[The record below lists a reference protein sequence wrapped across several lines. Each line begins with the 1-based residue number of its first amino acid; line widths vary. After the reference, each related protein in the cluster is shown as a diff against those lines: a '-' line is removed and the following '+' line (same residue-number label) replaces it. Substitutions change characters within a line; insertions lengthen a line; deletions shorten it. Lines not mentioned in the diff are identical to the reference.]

1 MLSFSAT
8 QCLVRIFVFF
18 LLACLSSNCQPT
30 QESQKEY
37 ASVKRSDFPD
47 NFLFG
52 ASTAAPQ
59 IEGSTKFGGK
69 GPSVWDQFIREFPEK
84 ITDNSNLEVAA
95 DSYNRYK
102 EDVSILKDFGVNA
115 YRFSIPWTRILP
127 DGTLGGG
134 INHEATES
142 YTVSH
147 NVLLAHATAAKL
159 YKKEYQATRGG
170 QIGIALNSHYYE
182 PYSNSSLDKEA
193 AKRGMDFELG
203 WFMEP
208 LMHGEY
214 PESMRRLVKDRLPVF
229 TVQQNELVKGSFD
242 FIGINY
248 YTSRYAKNI
257 PSTPNAAPASYLVDS
272 NVNATADKDGVLI
285 GPNAGGSILLYVY
298 PRGLYKLL
306 KFMKENYSKNLTI
319 YVTENGYTEK
329 SNDNMSISE
338 ALKDQSRIDFLQ
350 KHLHGLQTAIR
361 NDFTEKEMSS
371 PILRPLPNESWNC
384 MLPGPPSRNNFG
396 SADLSPSGLLAFA
409 SGSSVSV
416 VDSNS
421 LQLVTTVPLPSYSPS
436 SSSTASLAPFVTSV
450 RWTPLP
456 PRRDLLA
463 TEPSSSHLILAAA
476 DRHGRISLLD
486 FRLRSI
492 ILSID
497 PPDPSSKTGVQDL
510 CWVQARPDSFLL
522 AALSGPSHIS
532 LYNTSTCRFIF
543 KYDASPEYL
552 SCVRRDPFDSRHL
565 CIIGL
570 KGFLLS
576 IKVLGE
582 SEEDIALKKFL
593 IRTKCKEILKLEKDA
608 AAAATG
614 GSSTSTPAS
623 AVFPLYAVRLAFSP
637 HWEHVIYVTF
647 PRELVVFD
655 MKYET
660 TLFSA
665 ALPRGCSKFLDVL
678 PDPNQELVYCAHIDG
693 KLSIWQRK
701 EGEQIHIMCTME
713 DLMPSFG
720 SYVPSPSFLSVLISQ
735 SEPILQNI
743 SKICSKLSTA
753 ASDMDFDNPFD
764 FCDDTVLVSKTH
776 LISISDDGKL
786 WSWILTAEGT
796 GDMQNGA
803 ISSGRIANVFE
814 ESTNANTT
822 VSSNDKST
830 ADGGRQLHK
839 VNGAK
844 IQQSKSTDAPP
855 DVTFKIS
862 LVGQLQ
868 LLSSTVT
875 MLAVPSPSL
884 TATLARGGNSP
895 AVAVPL
901 VALGTQ
907 NGTIDVID
915 VSAKAVAAGFSVHNS
930 KVRGLRWLG
939 NSRLVSFSYTEV
951 SEKIGGYNNRLVVTC
966 LRSGLNRTFR
976 ALQKPERAPVRALRA
991 SSSGREPQP
1000 LALLR
1005 YLLIVFRDAP
1015 VEVWAMTKN
1024 PIMLRSLALPFTVLE
1039 WTLPTVPRPVQNGP
1053 SKQSPLSANGNAAAA
1068 SEEAASSTTA
1078 SSSDTK
1084 TGSSD
1089 GSHDDSSESFAFALV
1104 NGALGVFE
1112 VHGRRIRDFRPKW
1125 PSSSFVSSD
1134 GLITAMAYRLPHV
1147 VMGDRSGVVR
1157 WWDVTTGHSSS
1168 FNTHREGIRR
1178 IKFSPAVAGDHS
1190 RGRIAV
1196 LFYDNTFSV
1205 FDLDSPEPIANSLLQ
1220 PLCPGT
1226 LVLEL
1231 DWLPLWTEN
1240 DPLVLC
1246 IAGADSSFR
1255 LYELDLVYM
1264 VQRRPNLTYSNPG
1277 EYRHECWTRNDKR
1290 RIPGRQPRNL
1300 KERFRPM
1307 PLCCPILLPTPHAL
1321 DTDLVSAS
1329 CESFIL
1335 FVYCLKG
1342 TTAIDR
1348 GPQSI
1353 TRTTSSTGDLRSYM
1367 IELPPVGDSV
1377 VPELLLKVLEPY
1389 RKEGCIFDEERA
1401 RLYAT
1406 IVNKGCAARFA
1417 FAAATFGE
1425 VSEALFWL
1433 QLPRAMNHLMS
1444 KLVKRS
1450 PEKVPFLEDS
1460 ELDDT
1465 ALLSRITSKGKL
1477 APETGW
1483 RDALSKGQLR
1493 LMAFDQEDLWKN
1505 ANERIPWHEKL
1516 EGEEAIQNRIHDLVS
1531 VGNLESAVSLLLSTS
1546 PESPYFYPNALRA
1559 VALSSA
1565 VSRSLLELAV
1575 KVVAANMVRTDRSL
1589 SGIHLLCAVGRYQE
1603 ACSQLQDA
1611 GCWTDAATL
1620 AAAHLKGSDY
1630 ARVLQRWADHVLSA
1644 EHNIWRALILFVAAG
1659 AMQEALAA
1667 LRKAQQPDT
1676 ASMFI
1681 IACREIHADIIT
1693 NVLGSDDESA
1703 SSSNKDTMVELPGLN
1718 PEYDDVIAVGE
1729 FYGQYQRKLVV
1740 LTRQSLSLLRHA
1752 ITEVKVRGQDGG

>member
-1 MLSFSAT
+1 
-8 QCLVRIFVFF
+8 
-18 LLACLSSNCQPT
+18 
-30 QESQKEY
+30 
-37 ASVKRSDFPD
+37 
-47 NFLFG
+47 
-52 ASTAAPQ
+52 
-59 IEGSTKFGGK
+59 
-69 GPSVWDQFIREFPEK
+69 
-84 ITDNSNLEVAA
+84 
-95 DSYNRYK
+95 
-102 EDVSILKDFGVNA
+102 
-115 YRFSIPWTRILP
+115 
-127 DGTLGGG
+127 
-134 INHEATES
+134 
-142 YTVSH
+142 
-147 NVLLAHATAAKL
+147 
-159 YKKEYQATRGG
+159 
-170 QIGIALNSHYYE
+170 
-182 PYSNSSLDKEA
+182 
-193 AKRGMDFELG
+193 
-203 WFMEP
+203 
-208 LMHGEY
+208 
-214 PESMRRLVKDRLPVF
+214 
-229 TVQQNELVKGSFD
+229 
-242 FIGINY
+242 
-248 YTSRYAKNI
+248 
-257 PSTPNAAPASYLVDS
+257 
-272 NVNATADKDGVLI
+272 
-285 GPNAGGSILLYVY
+285 
-298 PRGLYKLL
+298 
-306 KFMKENYSKNLTI
+306 
-319 YVTENGYTEK
+319 
-329 SNDNMSISE
+329 
-338 ALKDQSRIDFLQ
+338 
-350 KHLHGLQTAIR
+350 
-361 NDFTEKEMSS
+361 MSS

-532 LYNTSTCRFIF
+532 LYNTSICRFIF

-593 IRTKCKEILKLEKDA
+593 IRTNRKEILKLEKDA

-623 AVFPLYAVRLAFSP
+623 AVFPLYGVRLAFSP

-665 ALPRGCSKFLDVL
+665 PLPRGCSKFLDVL

-693 KLSIWQRK
+693 KLSIWQMK

-803 ISSGRIANVFE
+803 ISSGRNANVFE

-839 VNGAK
+839 VNGAR

-915 VSAKAVAAGFSVHNS
+915 VSANAVAAGFSVHNS

-991 SSSGREPQP
+991 SSSGR
-1000 LALLR
+1000 

-1053 SKQSPLSANGNAAAA
+1053 SKQSPLSPNGNAAAA

-1255 LYELDLVYM
+1255 LYEV
-1264 VQRRPNLTYSNPG
+1264 NI
-1277 EYRHECWTRNDKR
+1277 NDKR

-1321 DTDLVSAS
+1321 ALRM
-1329 CESFIL
+1329 IL
-1335 FVYCLKG
+1335 QLGVKPSWFNTLG

-1729 FYGQYQRKLVV
+1729 FYGQYQRKLVH
-1740 LTRQSLSLLRHA
+1740 LCMDSQPFS
-1752 ITEVKVRGQDGG
+1752 D